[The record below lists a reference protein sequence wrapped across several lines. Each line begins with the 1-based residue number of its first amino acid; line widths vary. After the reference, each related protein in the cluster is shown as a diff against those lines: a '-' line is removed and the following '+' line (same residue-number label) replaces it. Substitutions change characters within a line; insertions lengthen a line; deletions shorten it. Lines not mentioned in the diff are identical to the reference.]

1 VLQVVLPQLLLEELQ
16 VVLPQLLLEELPWQP
31 MLQSLEAGG
40 H

>member
-16 VVLPQLLLEELPWQP
+16 VVLQQLLLEELAWQP